1 MNFIN
6 DDRLNH
12 MRSLRNEARINI
24 NELQAKGD
32 NMETED
38 YQQVQYEEGFRDAMS
53 YALNMVETKPVIFY
67 IHAKHARG
75 NDVNGNP
82 RRFYFV
88 YEVKEHNINMI
99 DILWEG
105 YQGRTVV
112 TNKYP
117 NAFDFATDMALS
129 AKDYK
134 YYYKMWQEMSKR
146 D

>member
-6 DDRLNH
+6 DNKLNH
-12 MRSLRNEARINI
+12 MKDLRNEARGYIKD
-24 NELQAKGD
+24 LQAKADKD
-32 NMETED
+32 NYLEAEE
-38 YQQVQYEEGFRDAMS
+38 YQNLNYEEGFRDAMS
-53 YALNMVETKPVIFY
+53 YALGMVETKPIEFY
-67 IHAKHARG
+67 VHAKHPRG

-88 YEVKEHNINMI
+88 YEVKDHTVNMI

-105 YQGRTVV
+105 YQGKSVV

-117 NAFDFATDMALS
+117 NAFQFPTDMTLS

-134 YYYKMWQEMSKR
+134 HYYKEMNKR

>member
-12 MRSLRNEARINI
+12 MRVLRNEARVNKD
-24 NELQAKGD
+24 ELLAKGD

-38 YQQVQYEEGFRDAMS
+38 YQQAQYEEGFTDAMS
-53 YALNMVETKPVIFY
+53 YALRMVDTKPIQFY
-67 IHAKHARG
+67 VHVKHPRG

-88 YEVKEHNINMI
+88 YEVNEGSVDFI

-105 YQGRTVV
+105 YQGRSVV

-117 NAFDFATDMALS
+117 NAFDFATDMTLS